1 MAATGVM
8 TCRRVI
14 SNAERASNISAA
26 PFMDVPTN
34 EFEQDRPVS
43 RYARHH
49 KHKWLK
55 HVTRLHVSDNGAFCR
70 RPATA

>member
-34 EFEQDRPVS
+34 EFGQDRPVS
-43 RYARHH
+43 LYGSI
-49 KHKWLK
+49 K
-55 HVTRLHVSDNGAFCR
+55 TNG
-70 RPATA
+70 